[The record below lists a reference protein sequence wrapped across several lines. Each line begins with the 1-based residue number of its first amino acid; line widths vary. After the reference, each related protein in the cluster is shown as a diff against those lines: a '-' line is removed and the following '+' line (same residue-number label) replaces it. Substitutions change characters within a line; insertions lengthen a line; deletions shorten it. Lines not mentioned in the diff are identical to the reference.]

1 MAQKKKN
8 PSSSAKRSGKPGAVK
23 TVAHSATATVKRRP
37 IGWRDWVSA
46 ARPATLGL
54 ALAPVVSGWGMAML
68 HLRAVDRETN
78 SLTVWALTA
87 LAALVAVFLQVGVN
101 FANDYSDG
109 IRGTDA
115 NRVGPQRLT
124 ASGQVEPTKV
134 RLFAFIFFGLA
145 ALAGLGITVITQIWW
160 LPAVGAVAIIAA
172 WFYTG
177 GKRPYG
183 YAGLGELSVFV
194 FFGLVEVVG
203 TVYILTNTVWLEPV
217 LLGVAHGLFACGVL
231 LANNMR
237 DRDTDIAVGKR
248 TLATRMPMWLN
259 RVAFGIYLSGPFAV
273 ALWFALTIPNTGWIF
288 FATVGA
294 LPAIIIVA
302 TARTAPEYVLA
313 LKLSVWSSLGFAAIS
328 AAAFSI

>member
-1 MAQKKKN
+1 VAQKKKTSTA
-8 PSSSAKRSGKPGAVK
+8 PSKRSGRPGAVK
-23 TVAHSATATVKRRP
+23 TVAHSATATVRLRP
-37 IGWRDWVSA
+37 VGWRDWVSA

-54 ALAPVVSGWGMAML
+54 ALAPVISGWGMAML
-68 HLRAVDRETN
+68 HLRAVDQETN
-78 SLTVWALTA
+78 SPTVWALTA

-115 NRVGPQRLT
+115 NRTGPQRLT
-124 ASGQVEPTKV
+124 ASGQVEPKRV
-134 RLFAFIFFGLA
+134 RLFAFVFFGLA
-145 ALAGLGITVITQIWW
+145 AVAGLAITVITQIWW
-160 LPAVGAVAIIAA
+160 LPAVGAVAIVAA

-203 TVYILTNTVWLEPV
+203 TVYILTNTVWLDSV
-217 LLGVAHGLFACGVL
+217 LLGVAHGLFACAVL
-231 LANNMR
+231 LANNIR
-237 DRDTDIAVGKR
+237 DRATDTAVGKR

-259 RVAFGIYLSGPFAV
+259 RAMFGFYMSGPFAV

-288 FATVGA
+288 FATMGA
-294 LPAIIIVA
+294 IPAVIIVA

-313 LKLSVWSSLGFAAIS
+313 LKISVWTSLGFAAI
-328 AAAFSI
+328 AAATLGT

>member
-1 MAQKKKN
+1 MAQKKKT
-8 PSSSAKRSGKPGAVK
+8 PTSSAKRSGKPGAVK
-23 TVAHSATATVKRRP
+23 TVAHSATSTVKRRP

-87 LAALVAVFLQVGVN
+87 LAAQVAVFLQVGVN

-124 ASGQVEPTKV
+124 ASGQVEPKKV

-145 ALAGLGITVITQIWW
+145 ALAGLAITVITQIWW

-248 TLATRMPMWLN
+248 TLATRVPMWLN

-313 LKLSVWSSLGFAAIS
+313 LKLSVWSSLGFAAITAFTL
-328 AAAFSI
+328 AA

>member
-8 PSSSAKRSGKPGAVK
+8 PTSSAKRSGKPGAVK

-115 NRVGPQRLT
+115 NRTGPQRLT
-124 ASGQVEPTKV
+124 ASGQVEPKKV
-134 RLFAFIFFGLA
+134 RLFAFVFFGLA
-145 ALAGLGITVITQIWW
+145 ALAGLAITVITQIWW

-248 TLATRMPMWLN
+248 TLATRMPVWLN
-259 RVAFGIYLSGPFAV
+259 RVFFGIYLSGPFAV

-313 LKLSVWSSLGFAAIS
+313 LKLSVWSSLGFAAI
-328 AAAFSI
+328 AAFTLAA

>member
-134 RLFAFIFFGLA
+134 RLFAFAFFGLA
-145 ALAGLGITVITQIWW
+145 ALAGLAITVITQIWW

-259 RVAFGIYLSGPFAV
+259 RVAFGFYLSGPFAV
-273 ALWFALTIPNTGWIF
+273 ALWFALTIPNTAWIF

-294 LPAIIIVA
+294 LPAIFIVA

-328 AAAFSI
+328 AFTLAA

>member
-1 MAQKKKN
+1 MAQKKKTSTA
-8 PSSSAKRSGKPGAVK
+8 PSKRSGRPGAVK
-23 TVAHSATATVKRRP
+23 TVAHSATATVRLRP
-37 IGWRDWVSA
+37 VGWRDWVSA

-54 ALAPVVSGWGMAML
+54 ALAPVISGWGMAML
-68 HLRAVDRETN
+68 HLRAVDQETN
-78 SLTVWALTA
+78 SPTVWALTA

-115 NRVGPQRLT
+115 NRTGPQRLT
-124 ASGQVEPTKV
+124 ASSQVEPKRV
-134 RLFAFIFFGLA
+134 RLFAFVFFGLA
-145 ALAGLGITVITQIWW
+145 ALAGLAITVITQIWW
-160 LPAVGAVAIIAA
+160 LPAVGAVAIVAA

-203 TVYILTNTVWLEPV
+203 TVYILTNTVWLESV
-217 LLGVAHGLFACGVL
+217 LLGVAHGMFACAVL
-231 LANNMR
+231 LANNIR
-237 DRDTDIAVGKR
+237 DRNTDTVVGKR

-259 RVAFGIYLSGPFAV
+259 RVMFGLYMSGPFAV

-288 FATVGA
+288 FATMGA
-294 LPAIIIVA
+294 IPAVIIVA

-313 LKLSVWSSLGFAAIS
+313 LKISVWTSLGFAVI
-328 AAAFSI
+328 AAATLGT

>member
-1 MAQKKKN
+1 MAQKKKTTT
-8 PSSSAKRSGKPGAVK
+8 SSAKRSGRPGAVK

-54 ALAPVVSGWGMAML
+54 ALAPVISAWGMAML
-68 HLRAVDRETN
+68 HLRAVDQETDTP
-78 SLTVWALTA
+78 TVWALTA

-109 IRGTDA
+109 IRGTDT

-124 ASGQVEPTKV
+124 ASGQVEPKRV
-134 RLFAFIFFGLA
+134 RTFAFMFFALA
-145 ALAGLGITVITQIWW
+145 ALAGLSITVITQIWW
-160 LPAVGAVAIIAA
+160 LPAVGFVAMIAA

-183 YAGLGELSVFV
+183 YAGLGELSVFI

-203 TVYILTNTVWLEPV
+203 TVYILTNTVWLESV

-231 LANNMR
+231 LANNIR
-237 DRDTDIAVGKR
+237 DRDTDTLVGKR

-259 RVAFGIYLSGPFAV
+259 RVVFGLYLSGPFAI

-288 FATVGA
+288 FAAMGA
-294 LPAIIIVA
+294 IPAVIIVA
-302 TARTAPEYVLA
+302 TGRTAPEFILA
-313 LKLSVWSSLGFAAIS
+313 LKLSVWSSLGFAVI
-328 AAAFSI
+328 AALTLAT

>member
-1 MAQKKKN
+1 MAQKKKSS
-8 PSSSAKRSGKPGAVK
+8 PSSAKRSGRPGAVK

-54 ALAPVVSGWGMAML
+54 ALAPVISAWGIAML
-68 HLRAVDRETN
+68 HFKAVDTETN
-78 SLTVWALTA
+78 TPTVWALTA
-87 LAALVAVFLQVGVN
+87 LAALVAMFLQVGVN

-124 ASGQVEPTKV
+124 ASGQVEPKRV
-134 RLFAFIFFGLA
+134 RNFAFIFFALA
-145 ALAGLGITVITQIWW
+145 ALAGLGITLITQIWW
-160 LPAVGAVAIIAA
+160 LPAVGLVAIVAA

-203 TVYILTNTVWLEPV
+203 TVYVLTTTVWLEPI
-217 LLGVAHGLFACGVL
+217 LLGVAHGLFACAVL
-231 LANNMR
+231 LANNIR
-237 DRDTDIAVGKR
+237 DRDTDKAVGKR
-248 TLATRMPMWLN
+248 TLATRLPMWLN
-259 RVAFGIYLSGPFAV
+259 RAMFGIYMSAPFAV

-288 FATVGA
+288 FAAMGA
-294 LPAIIIVA
+294 IPAIIIVA
-302 TARTAPEYVLA
+302 TARTAPEFILA
-313 LKLSVWSSLGFAAIS
+313 LKLSVWTSLGFAIVTAVTLS
-328 AAAFSI
+328 S

>member
-1 MAQKKKN
+1 MAQKKKTSTT
-8 PSSSAKRSGKPGAVK
+8 PSKRSGRPGAVK
-23 TVAHSATATVKRRP
+23 TVAHSATATVRLRP
-37 IGWRDWVSA
+37 VGWRDWVSA

-54 ALAPVVSGWGMAML
+54 ALAPVISGWGMAML
-68 HLRAVDRETN
+68 HLRAVDQETN
-78 SLTVWALTA
+78 SPTVWALTA

-115 NRVGPQRLT
+115 NRTGPQRLT
-124 ASGQVEPTKV
+124 ASGQVEPKRV
-134 RLFAFIFFGLA
+134 RLFAFVFFGLA
-145 ALAGLGITVITQIWW
+145 ALAGLAITVITQIWW
-160 LPAVGAVAIIAA
+160 LPAVGAVAIVAA

-203 TVYILTNTVWLEPV
+203 TVYILTNTVWLESV
-217 LLGVAHGLFACGVL
+217 LLGVAHGLFACAVL
-231 LANNMR
+231 LANNIR
-237 DRDTDIAVGKR
+237 DRNTDTAVGKR

-259 RVAFGIYLSGPFAV
+259 RVMFGLYMSGPFAV

-288 FATVGA
+288 FATMGA
-294 LPAIIIVA
+294 IPAVTIVA
-302 TARTAPEYVLA
+302 TAQTAPEYVLA
-313 LKLSVWSSLGFAAIS
+313 LKISVWTSLGFAAI
-328 AAAFSI
+328 AAATLGT